1 MRLRSLIP
9 LLGCILVAAMALA
22 AQSDPVVAVTGGQV
36 RGKALGGGAVF
47 KGVPF
52 AAPPVGDL
60 RWREPMPVQ
69 PWTGVRDAAN
79 YSAPCSQVAGGWND
93 KIAAI
98 SKEDCLHLNVW
109 TPEWPAKS
117 PKAVMFWIHGGANMG
132 GSTLGEGGI
141 EPPFDG
147 ERLSRKGVVVV
158 TTNYRLGIF
167 GFLAHPELTAE
178 SSHRVS
184 GNYGILDLIA
194 ALKWVNQNIARFGG
208 DPRKV
213 TIFGQSAGGHD
224 VGLLLTS
231 PLARGLFQRAI
242 EQSGTVILGGRLT
255 PPLSQVE
262 QAGIKLA
269 EKMGAPATGGLKHM
283 RSLPAAEVLKA
294 SPPYGGG
301 GPLRP
306 EPNVDGYVLPQLPA
320 RVFRSGGQA
329 PLPLLIGS
337 NARERALEGGAEALR
352 KAIDDFFGG
361 LAPQA
366 RKLYS
371 QGVTYPPHGDANAQ
385 YSTDTVFRC
394 ASVAIA
400 DWHSIKN
407 PTWQYEFSQAYE
419 PLGAAHSWE
428 LQYVFG
434 NLLPTAPQPVDR
446 TVSDQVMTYWTNFAK
461 NADPNGGGMPV
472 WPRHDAK
479 NDSYLEF
486 TGNGP
491 VVKSHLRKSFCDL
504 FVENLKLP
512 KP

>member
-1 MRLRSLIP
+1 
-9 LLGCILVAAMALA
+9 
-22 AQSDPVVAVTGGQV
+22 VTGGQI
-36 RGKALGGGAVF
+36 RGQALGAGAAF
-47 KGVPF
+47 KGIPF
-52 AAPPVGDL
+52 AAPPVGEL
-60 RWREPMPVQ
+60 RWRVPAAVT
-69 PWTGVRDAAN
+69 PWEDIRDATK

-98 SKEDCLHLNVW
+98 SQEDCLYLNVW
-109 TPEWPAKS
+109 APEWPSKS

-141 EPPFDG
+141 EPTFDG
-147 ERLSRKGVVVV
+147 QRLAEKGVVVV

-178 SSHRVS
+178 SPHKMS

-208 DPRKV
+208 DPQKV

-231 PLARGLFQRAI
+231 PLAKGLFHRAI

-255 PPLSQVE
+255 PPLAQVE

-269 EKMGAPATGGLKHM
+269 EKMGAPASGGLKHM
-283 RSLPAAEVLKA
+283 RGLSATDVLKA

-306 EPNVDGYVLPQLPA
+306 EPNVDGYVLPRLPA
-320 RVFRSGGQA
+320 QVFRSGSQA
-329 PLPLLIGS
+329 QLPLLIGS
-337 NARERALEGGAEALR
+337 NARERALEGGAAALS
-352 KAIDDFFGG
+352 KAIDEFFGSRA
-361 LAPQA
+361 LQA

-371 QGVTYPPHGDANAQ
+371 QAAGYPPHGDANAQ

-400 DWHSIKN
+400 DWHSARN

-461 NADPNGGGMPV
+461 TADPNGGGLPS
-472 WPRHDAK
+472 WPRHDARTG
-479 NDSYLEF
+479 SYLEF
-486 TGNGP
+486 TGGGP
-491 VVKSHLRKSFCDL
+491 VVKQQLRKPYCDL
-504 FVENLKLP
+504 FQENLKIQD
-512 KP
+512 